1 MRLRVGYEGCY
12 MSSVVSVVITCYNQ
26 AHFLREA
33 IESILSQSYSN
44 NEIIVVD
51 DGSTDNTSQI
61 AASYPTLRYIYQK
74 NQGLSA
80 ARNTGLQKS
89 RGDFVVF
96 LDADDRLLPIALE
109 TGVECLHM
117 GPDYAFASGHHSVIR
132 MDGSLKPLPSK
143 PCVVRDHYLEL
154 LRGNYIGMHATVMY
168 RRSVFETVGLFDTSL
183 KACEDYDLYLRI
195 TRKAP
200 VYCHDKIT
208 AEYRHHDANMSR
220 DRALMLKFSLK
231 VLRSQRKYLVNDEQ
245 REAFRIGT
253 QFWRTMYGDRLI
265 RDKRA
270 FIAGNDWR
278 HTIDGIP
285 VLLRYYPRGF
295 ARLAPYL
302 SVRAL
307 VGVPRIVLQLARK
320 FKTGTRA
327 RAAQMYFSW
336 WRGYEKG
343 RPPVGRVRF
352 GDLRRCTPISRRF
365 GFDRGLPVD
374 RYYIERFLSDH
385 RDDVRGHVLEIGDDS
400 YTKRF
405 GNGQVLKSDVF
416 DVSEGN
422 PQATIVGDL
431 SRGDNIPSDTF
442 DCVILTQTLQLIH
455 DARAALKTVYR
466 ILKPG
471 GVLLATFPGISQ
483 IVRDAWRKHWHWSF
497 THVSAK
503 RLFEEVFPAAN
514 VTIDVS
520 GNVLTAA
527 AFLYGLAA
535 EELRQEELDY
545 SDSDYELL
553 IAVKA
558 VKPFQNDAIHIDRT
572 SRTP

>member
-1 MRLRVGYEGCY
+1 
-12 MSSVVSVVITCYNQ
+12 
-26 AHFLREA
+26 
-33 IESILSQSYSN
+33 
-44 NEIIVVD
+44 
-51 DGSTDNTSQI
+51 
-61 AASYPTLRYIYQK
+61 
-74 NQGLSA
+74 
-80 ARNTGLQKS
+80 
-89 RGDFVVF
+89 
-96 LDADDRLLPIALE
+96 
-109 TGVECLHM
+109 
-117 GPDYAFASGHHSVIR
+117 
-132 MDGSLKPLPSK
+132 
-143 PCVVRDHYLEL
+143 
-154 LRGNYIGMHATVMY
+154 
-168 RRSVFETVGLFDTSL
+168 
-183 KACEDYDLYLRI
+183 
-195 TRKAP
+195 
-200 VYCHDKIT
+200 
-208 AEYRHHDANMSR
+208 
-220 DRALMLKFSLK
+220 
-231 VLRSQRKYLVNDEQ
+231 
-245 REAFRIGT
+245 
-253 QFWRTMYGDRLI
+253 MYGDRLI

-295 ARLAPYL
+295 ARFAPYL

-307 VGVPRIVLQLARK
+307 VGMPRIVLQLARK

-385 RDDVRGHVLEIGDDS
+385 QDDVRGHVLEIGDDS

-416 DVSEGN
+416 DVSESN

-431 SRGDNIPSDTF
+431 SRGDNIPSDSF

>member
-1 MRLRVGYEGCY
+1 MRLRVGYDSGY
-12 MSSVVSVVITCYNQ
+12 MSDVVSVVITCYNQ
-26 AHFLREA
+26 AQFLREA

-61 AASYPTLRYIYQK
+61 AASYSTLRYLYQQ

-80 ARNTGLQKS
+80 ARNTGLQES
-89 RGDFVVF
+89 RGEFVVF

-109 TGVECLHM
+109 TGVEYLHM
-117 GPDYAFASGHHSVIR
+117 APHYAFASGHFSVIR
-132 MDGSLKPLPSK
+132 MDGSVKPQPPK

-168 RRSVFETVGLFDTSL
+168 RRSIFEAVGRFDTSL

-220 DRALMLKFSLK
+220 DRALMLKSSLK
-231 VLRSQRKYLVNDEQ
+231 VLRSQRKYLVNHEQ
-245 REAFRIGT
+245 KEAFRIGT
-253 QFWRTMYGDRLI
+253 QFWRTLYGDRLI
-265 RDKRA
+265 R
-270 FIAGNDWR
+270 FVAGNDLR
-278 HTIDGIP
+278 HAMAGIP

-295 ARLAPYL
+295 IRLAPSL
-302 SVRAL
+302 SIRAL
-307 VGVPRIVLQLARK
+307 VGAPSAFLLLARK
-320 FKTGTRA
+320 FMTATRA
-327 RAAQMYFSW
+327 RAAQIYLSR
-336 WRGYEKG
+336 WRGYQKG

-352 GDLRRCTPISRRF
+352 GDLRRCTPIGRRF

-385 RDDVRGHVLEIGDDS
+385 RDDIRGRVLEVGDAS

-416 DVSEGN
+416 DISESN

-431 SRGDNIPSDTF
+431 SCGDNIPSDTF
-442 DCVILTQTLQLIH
+442 DCVILTQTLQLIY
-455 DARAALKTVYR
+455 DAPAALRTVYR
-466 ILKPG
+466 ILKPS
-471 GVLLATFPGISQ
+471 GVLLATLPGVSQ
-483 IVRDAWRKHWHWSF
+483 VVRDAWRKYWHWSF

-503 RLFEEVFPAAN
+503 RLFEDVFPAAN

-545 SDSDYELL
+545 SDSEYELL

-558 VKPFQNDAIHIDRT
+558 VKPSQNDAIQIDRY
-572 SRTP
+572 